1 MIKIKTANAIR
12 TSSEIKS
19 YRSLKHAVAA
29 PLGSID
35 CGRIKMGQAKR
46 MEKKDY
52 KFWYQAGTQSGLK
65 KRVVERWIPADE
77 KDYQNEN

>member
-46 MEKKDY
+46 MEKRI
-52 KFWYQAGTQSGLK
+52 TNSGS
-65 KRVVERWIPADE
+65 RQER
-77 KDYQNEN
+77 NLG

>member
-1 MIKIKTANAIR
+1 MIKIKTANAIK

-52 KFWYQAGTQSGLK
+52 KIWFQAGTQCGLK
-65 KRVVERWIPADE
+65 KRVLGRRITKSMEGIQ
-77 KDYQNEN
+77 K